1 MEIYLKEASENAD
14 TMIEDTA
21 NIEVAVDTSMEKKFA
36 VGILEGRNVTEKAV
50 GTDTQK
56 CANSG

>member
-1 MEIYLKEASENAD
+1 
-14 TMIEDTA
+14 MIEDTA
-21 NIEVAVDTSMEKKFA
+21 NIEVAVDTSMEKICA
-36 VGILEGRNVTEKAV
+36 DGIYKGRNVTGKAV